1 MQSEQ
6 PIGIF
11 DAGVGG
17 LSIARSIRALLP
29 AEEVLYVADSRHA
42 PYGDKPYEFIVA
54 RSMALT
60 AYLVEQGAKAVVVA
74 CNTVTLATI
83 RALRERFEVPIVGVE
98 PGVKPAVRASRSGV
112 IGVLATVSTV
122 ASPGIRSL
130 IGRFSAGKRVL
141 LQPCP
146 GLADQVERLA
156 LDTPQTRALVARYLE
171 ALTEAGVDTLV
182 LGCTHYPFL
191 MPLIRERVGPD
202 VDIIETGE
210 AVAREV
216 RRRLA
221 CDGLLR
227 DDESGSAPG
236 SRLLTSATEAGTQRV
251 LAALWPYPAAISV
264 LPVLPAVPARA

>member
-11 DAGVGG
+11 DSGVGG
-17 LSIARSIRALLP
+17 LSIARGIRGLLP
-29 AEEVLYVADSRHA
+29 AEDVLYIADSRHA
-42 PYGDKPYEFIVA
+42 PYGDKSHDFILA

-98 PGVKPAVRASRSGV
+98 PGVKPAVLASRSGV
-112 IGVLATVSTV
+112 IGVLATASTV

-130 IGRFSAGKRVL
+130 VGRFSAGKCVL

-156 LDTPQTRALVARYLE
+156 LDAPETRSLVSRYL
-171 ALTEAGVDTLV
+171 APLIDAGVDTLV

-191 MPLIRERVGPD
+191 TPLIRERVGPE
-202 VDIIETGE
+202 VEIIETGE

-221 CDGLLR
+221 VDGLLR
-227 DDESGSAPG
+227 DDVSAAGAGSW
-236 SRLLTSATEAGTQRV
+236 LFTSATEAGAERT
-251 LAALWPYPAAISV
+251 LAALWPFPAAIAA
-264 LPVLPAVPARA
+264 LPELPAMSTRA